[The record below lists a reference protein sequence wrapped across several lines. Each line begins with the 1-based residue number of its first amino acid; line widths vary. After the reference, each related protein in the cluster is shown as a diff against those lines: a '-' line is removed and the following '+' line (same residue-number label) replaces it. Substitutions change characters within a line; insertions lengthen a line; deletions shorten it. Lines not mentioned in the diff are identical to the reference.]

1 MPKFAVIRQDRTF
14 VDLQGVRIHWYTW
27 MPGKPKAIVL
37 IVHGV
42 GEHALRYEHVAQ
54 HLVNAG
60 YGVAAL
66 DQRGHGATGLEQWAG
81 DASRLGRLGP
91 GGGAAVVGDVVALVK
106 RLRGEHPGLPL
117 GVVGHSWGSLTM
129 QRFLNRHAP
138 LIDAAVLSGTAYRVP
153 GSMAAGDLNA
163 RHKHLGDTGYEWL
176 SRDTAVQEAF
186 AADPLTFPADV
197 IRLFGPLET
206 ARLLGVPAR
215 HLGID
220 IPLLVAV
227 GSDDTLGG
235 EASAR
240 RLVRA
245 YEERSRLT
253 DVTLLV
259 YPGARH
265 EIFNEITKA
274 KVLDDMTAWLDVRL
288 DPERTG
294 RLRGG
299 STPAP

>member
-1 MPKFAVIRQDRTF
+1 MPKFAVIRQDHTF
-14 VDLQGVRIHWYTW
+14 VDLQGVTIHWYAW

-54 HLVNAG
+54 HLVNEG

-66 DQRGHGATGLEQWAG
+66 DQRGHGATGLEQSGGDVAG
-81 DASRLGRLGP
+81 LGRLGP
-91 GGGAAVVGDVVALVK
+91 GGGAAVVGDVVLLVK
-106 RLRGEHPGLPL
+106 RLRGEHPELPL
-117 GVVGHSWGSLTM
+117 GVIGHSWGSLTM

-138 LIDAAVLSGTAYRVP
+138 LVDAAVLSGTAYRLP
-153 GSMAAGDLNA
+153 GWMTAGDLNV

-176 SRDTAVQEAF
+176 SRDPAVVQAFQE
-186 AADPLTFPADV
+186 DPLTFPADV
-197 IRLFGPLET
+197 VKLFGVVEA

-215 HLGID
+215 SLGVD

-245 YEERSRLT
+245 YEERSGLT
-253 DVTLLV
+253 DVTLRV

-274 KVLDDMTAWLDVRL
+274 KVLDDVTTWLDARL
-288 DPERTG
+288 VGDRG
-294 RLRGG
+294 RRPRRE
-299 STPAP
+299 TPAS